1 MKKTLGTGA
10 ALLAAILLLPEIAP
24 AEEATFEWGFRER
37 LRETYIRNGIDLE
50 NDRVDDRHFLRVRT
64 QLWGRWRPARNW
76 ELFAMLNNE
85 HRHWLKPDRDFE
97 FGEDL
102 HELIFENL
110 YVRLSEI
117 GGRPIDV
124 TLGRQ
129 NIMLGEGFLFM
140 DGGTLD
146 GSRTAYMNALR
157 VGIGDPAKRR
167 LELHVISNP
176 ETDEYLPVVNDRDQG
191 LTEWDESGANLYY
204 TDRASGPVGFDLYY
218 AFKREKDDDGL
229 FPETTLHTVGGR
241 ASAGVAGRLRF
252 TAEGAVQFGER
263 GDVDRSGLGGHMH
276 CTVTPG
282 SRFSPALTAGL
293 VYLSGDD
300 PHTTEYEGWDPL
312 YSRWPKWSELYIYTL
327 VNENGVAYW
336 DNLVAPYLQLSL
348 RPEKRI
354 ELVGEAY
361 FMRAP
366 EDMRTIVVPG
376 DDPAAGGVPA
386 GPFTD
391 GGERGLLTRVWLKW
405 RATGYLTGHLLW
417 ERFDPG
423 DFYWNERD
431 TAHFLRW
438 EIIFTY

>member
-1 MKKTLGTGA
+1 MKKTIVAGA
-10 ALLAAILLLPEIAP
+10 ALLAATLLLPEIAP

-37 LRETYIRNGIDLE
+37 LRETWIRNGFDLE
-50 NDRVDDRHFLRVRT
+50 NDVVDDLHFLRVRT
-64 QLWGRWRPARNW
+64 QLWGRWRPAEGW
-76 ELFAMLNNE
+76 ELYAMLNNE

-110 YVRLSEI
+110 YVRISEI
-117 GGRPIDV
+117 GGRPLDV

-129 NIMLGEGFLFM
+129 NIMLGEGFLFL

-204 TDRASGPVGFDLYY
+204 TDRASGRVGFDLYY
-218 AFKREKDDDGL
+218 AFKREKDDDGI

-241 ASAGVAGRLRF
+241 AFAGGTGRLRF
-252 TAEGAVQFGER
+252 AAEGALQFGER
-263 GDVDRSGLGGHMH
+263 GSVDRSGMGGYIHG
-276 CTVTPG
+276 TYAPV
-282 SRFSPALTAGL
+282 SRVSPALTAGL
-293 VYLSGDD
+293 IYLSGDD
-300 PHTTEYEGWDPL
+300 PRTADYEGWDPL

-327 VNENGVAYW
+327 AGENGVAYW
-336 DNLVAPYLQLSL
+336 NNLVAPYLQLSM

-354 ELVGEAY
+354 ELIGEAY
-361 FMRAP
+361 LMYAP
-366 EDMRTIVVPG
+366 QEAPIVYAPG
-376 DDPAAGGVPA
+376 DQLPVDGTDAG
-386 GPFTD
+386 TQ
-391 GGERGLLTRVWLKW
+391 ERGLLTRVWLKW
-405 RATGYLTGHLLW
+405 RATDYMTGHLLW
-417 ERFDPG
+417 ERFAPG
-423 DFYWNERD
+423 TYYDTDAD

-438 EIIFTY
+438 EFIFTY